1 MEAFFFTIPSAKKF
15 SIQPEIVY
23 SMEGAEYDETNSE
36 ITLHCINLPVM
47 FQYNAS
53 GLIVEAG
60 PQLGFLLS
68 AKENGT
74 DATNA
79 YENVNIAFGFG
90 LAYKM
95 KEGLGFSAR
104 YNLGLT
110 GVAKDDSQDIIVK
123 SNVIQLGLTFSLASS
138 KEILVR
144 VEFS

>member
-1 MEAFFFTIPSAKKF
+1 
-15 SIQPEIVY
+15 
-23 SMEGAEYDETNSE
+23 MEGAEYDETNSE

-110 GVAKDDSQDIIVK
+110 GVAKDDSQDIVVK
-123 SNVIQLGLTFSLASS
+123 SNVIQLGLTFSLANI
-138 KEILVR
+138 KR
-144 VEFS
+144 R